1 MDTQI
6 TNSLIT
12 GQPKFRLFRKFLSA
26 TILLAFISP
35 YSSADVKSLTST
47 ELTQTYIKD
56 STVIITPKVKKHS
69 ESQSTKKDKSLASL
83 TISPGEEPIT
93 PAEKQYEF
101 GKINQESHS
110 QIKGAIANAD
120 EQNREAAF
128 ALNTTAI
135 ASAQPSVPSVTFQN
149 ARAGGIPGLVI
160 PKGDFNMNFLGS
172 QLGLSRTGDQL
183 KFSFGNIPG
192 IGAIKAPQSI
202 NENGIKLQPRQGGGF
217 DLTFT
222 VPKQ

>member
-6 TNSLIT
+6 TNSLKSAS
-12 GQPKFRLFRKFLSA
+12 PKLRLFGKCFSA
-26 TILLAFISP
+26 AVILTVIAPF
-35 YSSADVKSLTST
+35 SSADVKSLTSS

-56 STVIITPKVKKHS
+56 STVIITPKVKKKS
-69 ESQSTKKDKSLASL
+69 DQESQTKDQKLTSL
-83 TISPGEEPIT
+83 TISPGEAPVT
-93 PAEKQYEF
+93 PEEKQYEF
-101 GKINQESHS
+101 GKITQDSHN

-120 EQNREAAF
+120 EQTREAAF
-128 ALNTTAI
+128 AINKTAI
-135 ASAQPSVPSVTFQN
+135 ASAQPAVPEVTFQN
-149 ARAGGIPGLVI
+149 ARVGGVPGLVI
-160 PKGDFNMNFLGS
+160 PSGDFNMNFLGS
-172 QLGLSRTGDQL
+172 ELGLSRSGDQL

-192 IGAIKAPQSI
+192 IGAIRAPQSI